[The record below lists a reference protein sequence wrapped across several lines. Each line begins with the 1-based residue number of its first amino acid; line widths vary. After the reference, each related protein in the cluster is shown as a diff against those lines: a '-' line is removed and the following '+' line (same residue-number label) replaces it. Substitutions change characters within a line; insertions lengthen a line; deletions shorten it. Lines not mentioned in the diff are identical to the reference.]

1 MTPGRDRDEMFDAAR
16 QASMTMLC
24 AHIGWTPERARDD
37 LAGALQAAME
47 AIPREGEITDRTEQ
61 LLLNA
66 LTWLAGELP
75 AWEPLRMVIEQF
87 TADAM
92 RRLPSLDGETW

>member
-1 MTPGRDRDEMFDAAR
+1 MIPGRDDELFDAAR

-24 AHIGWTPERARDD
+24 AHIGWTPEQARAD

-47 AIPREGEITDRTEQ
+47 ALPDEGEISERSEQ

-66 LTWLAGELP
+66 LMWLAGELP
-75 AWEPLRMVIEQF
+75 AWEPLRMVIEKF

-92 RRLPSLDGETW
+92 RRLPSLDGENW